1 MSSALSRLIGPYHL
15 YQAAESDDKLETIV
29 SDQQCVQEEYM
40 KKLVLENFGTLRD
53 ALNEALSCEDYE
65 EEGLQEL
72 SQLHEAITS
81 VNEDLEGSVLD
92 YMLFYIFSR
101 SENQDNMCYRVLLD
115 LLDSQLELKARSSS
129 ATRRYRPES
138 SSPDK
143 LKIRNAQKAAEK
155 R

>member
-1 MSSALSRLIGPYHL
+1 
-15 YQAAESDDKLETIV
+15 
-29 SDQQCVQEEYM
+29 M